1 MKRYF
6 QSGFSFIEIMI
17 GVVII
22 SVAAYGMVLSA
33 THARGVLRALAIK
46 ERAVDELIGYV
57 EHMKGRIADGNLTI
71 TEKSGDF
78 MGETVFLYGN
88 DNSDVK
94 IPAKI
99 YYENITPVF
108 TDSVSYIDR
117 YLLHA
122 WIEWEDFSTPK
133 TKFTKRADIE
143 MVMLEFPQ

>member
-1 MKRYF
+1 MKRCF
-6 QSGFSFIEIMI
+6 QSGFSFIEVMI

-46 ERAVDELIGYV
+46 ERAVDELTGYV
-57 EHMKGRIADGNLTI
+57 EHMKGRIADGNLTL

-94 IPAKI
+94 IPAEI
-99 YYENITPVF
+99 YYENITPVY

-133 TKFTKRADIE
+133 TKFTKRAEIE

>member
-1 MKRYF
+1 MKRRF
-6 QSGFSFIEIMI
+6 QSGFSFIEVMI

-33 THARGVLRALAIK
+33 THARGVIRALAIK
-46 ERAVDELIGYV
+46 ERAVDELTGYV
-57 EHMKGRIADGNLTI
+57 EHMKGRIADGNLTLS
-71 TEKSGDF
+71 EKSGDF
-78 MGETVFLYGN
+78 MGETVFLYGD
-88 DNSDVK
+88 DNTNAK

-99 YYENITPVF
+99 YYENITPVY

>member
-1 MKRYF
+1 MKRCF
-6 QSGFSFIEIMI
+6 QSGFSFIEVMI

-46 ERAVDELIGYV
+46 ERAVDELTGYV
-57 EHMKGRIADGNLTI
+57 EHMKGRIADGNLTL

-99 YYENITPVF
+99 YYEIITPVY

-133 TKFTKRADIE
+133 TKFTKRAEIE